1 MPISQNSDD
10 RGDLL
15 DFSTEDLSV
24 LDDDIPSASTA
35 GSNSTDSN
43 EQVTQ
48 TAAAIQTAAGS
59 VVSEDLS
66 VSTYHVSHEN
76 PSEPKED
83 PLEFN
88 IIEGTEGDDVLYGTD
103 GRDAIYG
110 YGGNDTL
117 YAVDG
122 DGNRL
127 YGGKGDDV
135 LYGGDG
141 RDYLSGGDGNDRLYG
156 YGGDDVLNGGKG
168 DDRLFGGDGNDILTG
183 GYGDDYLSGGDGDD
197 KLYGGD
203 GNDVLNG
210 GTGDDHLTGGG
221 DYFMGDGDIHNDN
234 AGNDT
239 FVFDPNFGNDKIHD
253 FWNGD
258 NIIDLT
264 GLGVSSFEELQ
275 GYFKQ
280 ALWDMK
286 IDFGDGNSITLEG
299 FGTQK
304 GRELTADDFKFNVGE
319 LQPTAQTESSFDFF
333 SSGQGD
339 FDLFL

>member
-88 IIEGTEGDDVLYGTD
+88 IIEGTEGDDVLYGTA
-103 GRDAIYG
+103 GPDAIYG

-117 YAVDG
+117 H
-122 DGNRL
+122 
-127 YGGKGDDV
+127 GGAGDDV
-135 LYGGDG
+135 LYGGA
-141 RDYLSGGDGNDRLYG
+141 GDDRLYG
-156 YGGDDVLNGGKG
+156 DSGNDVLNGGSGNDTLYGGYGDDRLYGGTG
-168 DDRLFGGDGNDILTG
+168 DDRLFGGAGNDHLDG
-183 GYGDDYLSGGDGDD
+183 G
-197 KLYGGD
+197 K

-210 GTGDDHLTGGG
+210 GTGDDRLSGGQ
-221 DYFMGDGDIHNDN
+221 
-234 AGNDT
+234 GNDT
-239 FVFDPNFGNDKIHD
+239 FVFDPNFGNDIILD

-264 GLGVSSFEELQ
+264 GLDVSSFEELQ
-275 GYFKQ
+275 GYITYKPWLF
-280 ALWDMK
+280 AEV
-286 IDFGDGNSITLEG
+286 IDFGDGNSIMVG
-299 FGTQK
+299 ANGHAPQ
-304 GRELTADDFKFNVGE
+304 LTADHFKFNVGE